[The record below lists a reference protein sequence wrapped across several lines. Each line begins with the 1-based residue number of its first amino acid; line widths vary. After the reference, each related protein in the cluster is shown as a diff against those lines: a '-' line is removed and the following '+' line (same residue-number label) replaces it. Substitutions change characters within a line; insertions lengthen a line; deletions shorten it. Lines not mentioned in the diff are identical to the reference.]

1 MRVDKRRYRGWLL
14 PVSHMTKRQAQA
26 KYDRIRAENIVNGN
40 KIANNKLS
48 TKKIF
53 AQHEAYLQTHKQSS
67 YKTIQ
72 YMFKRIAYFQ
82 GYKTIT
88 DSLIKKY
95 QKKRLADGVLG
106 STINR
111 ELELAKA
118 AFNRA
123 LRGNQV
129 VVNPFVRF
137 DKFTEVER
145 TRYLTQE
152 ELKALLGV
160 LKKVSSYKSP
170 HLYEIVL
177 TAIYTG
183 MRLGEI
189 LNLHKGQ
196 IDFDMGIITIK
207 AIGTRKYMNHK
218 VIPAPILLLDIFRE
232 KLKTATN
239 GYVFENPYT
248 EQPHGNIRK
257 GFVAALKKA
266 GIKDFRFHDLRH
278 TFATYA
284 LMATKDIRAVQ
295 TLLGHTDV
303 RTTQRYAHVLIAHK
317 VDAMS
322 RTTHLITTLQDN

>member
-1 MRVDKRRYRGWLL
+1 
-14 PVSHMTKRQAQA
+14 
-26 KYDRIRAENIVNGN
+26 
-40 KIANNKLS
+40 
-48 TKKIF
+48 
-53 AQHEAYLQTHKQSS
+53 
-67 YKTIQ
+67 
-72 YMFKRIAYFQ
+72 MFKRIAYFH
-82 GYKTIT
+82 GHKTIT
-88 DSLIKKY
+88 DNLIKNY
-95 QKKRLADGVLG
+95 QKKRLSEGVSG

-111 ELELAKA
+111 ELELGKA

-123 LRGNQV
+123 IRKNQV
-129 VVNPFVRF
+129 ATNPFVGF
-137 DKFTEVER
+137 DKFTETER

-152 ELKALLGV
+152 ELKALLGA
-160 LKKVSSYKSP
+160 LKKVSNYKSP

-189 LNLHKGQ
+189 LNLHESQ
-196 IDFDMGIITIK
+196 VDFDIGIISVK
-207 AIGTRKYMNHK
+207 ALGTRKYMNHK
-218 VIPAPILLLDIFRE
+218 VIPAPPLLLDVFKE
-232 KLKTATN
+232 KLKASTN

-248 EQPHGNIRK
+248 GRPHGNIRH

-303 RTTQRYAHVLIAHK
+303 RTTQRYAHVLISHK
-317 VDAMS
+317 ADAMS
-322 RTTHLITTLQDN
+322 KTTNLITSMHYK